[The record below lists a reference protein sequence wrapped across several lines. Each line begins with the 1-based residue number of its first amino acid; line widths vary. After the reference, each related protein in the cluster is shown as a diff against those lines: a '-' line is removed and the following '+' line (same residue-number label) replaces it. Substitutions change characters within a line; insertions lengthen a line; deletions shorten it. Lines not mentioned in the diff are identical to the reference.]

1 MQYKEEEES
10 LETRLSDDL
19 NKQSGNK
26 FDVAT
31 MTNLENAANYDGREP
46 CSVTPLGASDTV
58 RFVYLKS
65 TR

>member
-10 LETRLSDDL
+10 LEMRLSDDL

-31 MTNLENAANYDGREP
+31 MTNLENAADYDGREL
-46 CSVTPLGASDTV
+46 CSVTPLGASETV
-58 RFVYLKS
+58 RLVYLKS